1 MGFLFRDESFS
12 FETLRAA
19 GAAPYDGADL
29 GEVLATTRLIREGD
43 LNDWLTAWRATAE
56 RVHELART
64 SLAAGHRV
72 SARQAFL
79 RASNYYRTAEFF
91 RRCSPIGDRLLLE
104 LSRRSRE
111 AFGEA
116 IDLMDRPVER
126 IAIPYDDI
134 DLPGYL
140 FRVDDAPTPRPLV
153 IYTNGYD
160 STAEESWFAIA
171 AAALQ
176 RGYHVLAYDGPG
188 QGAVIRERGLP
199 FRPDWEHV
207 LGAVIDFAVKQP
219 GVEPEAIAQFG
230 YSMGAYLV
238 ARSAAFDHR
247 SAALILDD
255 GIFDMHQAYRNAI
268 PAPVMKMILAGH
280 SALPN
285 RLMALKARA
294 QTQVRWGL
302 DNGVWTMGGPTYAD
316 FIRRTTAYTLE
327 GIADR
332 IIAPTLIMDAE
343 DDQFLAGQ
351 PEVLQCAMTAPT
363 TLARFTTAEG
373 SGEHCHVGSLLRTH
387 QVIFDWLDTTL
398 AARQRVNA
406 APPVAPTQEQR

>member
-1 MGFLFRDESFS
+1 
-12 FETLRAA
+12 
-19 GAAPYDGADL
+19 
-29 GEVLATTRLIREGD
+29 V
-43 LNDWLTAWRATAE
+43 
-56 RVHELART
+56 
-64 SLAAGHRV
+64 
-72 SARQAFL
+72 
-79 RASNYYRTAEFF
+79 
-91 RRCSPIGDRLLLE
+91 LE

-111 AFGEA
+111 SFGQA
-116 IDLMDRPVER
+116 IELMDRPVER
-126 IAIPYDDI
+126 IAISYDDVE
-134 DLPGYL
+134 LPGYL

-171 AAALQ
+171 AAALE

-188 QGAVIRERGLP
+188 QGAVIREMGLP
-199 FRPDWEHV
+199 FRPDWENV

-219 GVEPEAIAQFG
+219 GVDPDGIAQFG

-268 PAPVMKMILAGH
+268 PAPVMKLILAGR

-285 RLMALKARA
+285 RLMALKART

-302 DNGVWTMGGPTYAD
+302 DNGRWTMGGPTYAD

-327 GIADR
+327 GLADR
-332 IIAPTLIMDAE
+332 IVAPTLIMDAE
-343 DDQFLAGQ
+343 HDQFLAGQ
-351 PEVLQCAMTAPT
+351 PAVLQRAMTAPT
-363 TLARFTTAEG
+363 TFARLTIAEG
-373 SGEHCHVGSLLRTH
+373 AGEHCHVGSLLRAH
-387 QVIFDWLDTTL
+387 QVIFDWLDTTV

-406 APPVAPTQEQR
+406 APTVAAAPEK

>member
-1 MGFLFRDESFS
+1 MGFLFRNESFS
-12 FETLRAA
+12 FEALRAA

-29 GEVLATTRLIREGD
+29 GEVLATTPLTRGGD
-43 LNDWLTAWRATAE
+43 LDGWLRSWRVTAE
-56 RVHELART
+56 RVHQLARV

-91 RRCSPIGDRLLLE
+91 RRQNPIGDRLLLE

-126 IAIPYDDI
+126 IAIPYGDI
-134 DLPGYL
+134 ELPGYL
-140 FRVDDAPTPRPLV
+140 FRVDDAPTPRALV

-188 QGAVIRERGLP
+188 QGAVIREMGLP
-199 FRPDWEHV
+199 FRPDWENV
-207 LGAVIDFAVKQP
+207 LGAVIDFAVDQS
-219 GVEPEAIAQFG
+219 GVDAEAIAQFG

-238 ARSAAFDHR
+238 ARSAAFAHR

-255 GIFDMHQAYRNAI
+255 GILDMHQAYRNAI
-268 PAPVMKMILAGH
+268 PAPVMTMILAGR

-285 RLMALKARA
+285 RLMALKARG

-327 GIADR
+327 GVADR
-332 IIAPTLIMDAE
+332 ITAPTLIMDAE
-343 DDQFLAGQ
+343 EDQFVAGQ
-351 PEVLQCAMTAPT
+351 PELLERAMTAPT
-363 TLARFTTAEG
+363 TFARFTSAEG
-373 SGEHCHVGSLLRTH
+373 SGEHCHVGSLLRAH
-387 QVIFDWLDTTL
+387 QVIFDWLDDTTL

-406 APPVAPTQEQR
+406 APPIAPTQE

>member
-43 LNDWLTAWRATAE
+43 LNDWLSAWRATAE

-126 IAIPYDDI
+126 VAIPYDDI
-134 DLPGYL
+134 ELPGYL

-171 AAALQ
+171 AAALE

-188 QGAVIRERGLP
+188 QGAVIRE
-199 FRPDWEHV
+199 
-207 LGAVIDFAVKQP
+207 
-219 GVEPEAIAQFG
+219 
-230 YSMGAYLV
+230 
-238 ARSAAFDHR
+238 
-247 SAALILDD
+247 
-255 GIFDMHQAYRNAI
+255 
-268 PAPVMKMILAGH
+268 
-280 SALPN
+280 
-285 RLMALKARA
+285 
-294 QTQVRWGL
+294 
-302 DNGVWTMGGPTYAD
+302 
-316 FIRRTTAYTLE
+316 
-327 GIADR
+327 
-332 IIAPTLIMDAE
+332 
-343 DDQFLAGQ
+343 
-351 PEVLQCAMTAPT
+351 
-363 TLARFTTAEG
+363 
-373 SGEHCHVGSLLRTH
+373 
-387 QVIFDWLDTTL
+387 
-398 AARQRVNA
+398 
-406 APPVAPTQEQR
+406 